1 MREPIYLREPIY
13 IRSSAA
19 VGGKREGMTSLKTGF
34 DLIDKTDLFSMPS
47 FERAEGEMARLAV
60 NIALKKCGAS
70 HEELSFIVS
79 GDLQNQCV
87 ASSAGLFSFGAGYIG
102 LYGACSTFTEG
113 LIVGSSL
120 LSLGGGLCAVATSS
134 HNCTAER
141 QFRAP
146 LEYGGQRSPSS
157 QWTATASGAVILTS
171 DKSDVMISALMP
183 GKIVDGYT
191 KDKTKMGAARALSA
205 YDTVRTFFEWESPD
219 EYDLILTGDLGKI
232 GTSLLYELIS
242 ENMGSR
248 AEKIISLHRDCGNLL
263 YEGMPDMH
271 AGASGCGC
279 SASVFVLDALPRL
292 KSGEIRKMLLMSTGA
307 LMSAGSVNQ
316 GEHIFGITPLVK
328 IELSR

>member
-1 MREPIYLREPIY
+1 MREPVYLSTPIY
-13 IRSSAA
+13 IKSSSA
-19 VGGKREGMTSLKTGF
+19 VGGKREAETSLKTKF
-34 DLIDKTDLFSMPS
+34 DLTDKTDLFSMPS

-60 NIALKKCGAS
+60 NIALKKCGVS
-70 HEELSFIVS
+70 HEELAFVVS

-120 LSLGGGLCAVATSS
+120 LSLGGGGLCAVATSS

-157 QWTATASGAVILTS
+157 QWTATASGAVILS
-171 DKSDVMISALMP
+171 RDKTDVMISALMP

-191 KDKTKMGAARALSA
+191 KDKTNMGGAMALSA

-219 EYDLILTGDLGKI
+219 DYDLILTGDLGKI
-232 GTSLLYELIS
+232 GTSLLHELVR
-242 ENMGSR
+242 ENMGKR
-248 AEKIISLHRDCGNLL
+248 AEKIISSHRDCGNLL
-263 YEGMPDMH
+263 YAGMPDMH

-279 SASVFVLDALPRL
+279 SASVFVLDALPRI

-328 IELSR
+328 IELS